1 MRWGGEKGDRPDYS
15 WRHSAETVG
24 NLLTPHPHSTDLFF
38 LKPTA
43 NIVSAGISPISLG
56 SIHVPVAPHTGL
68 GEHRQ
73 PGPNSGSSQRGFQPP
88 QAPGCS
94 SFLAPLLL
102 EDSEGS
108 NSWENFLVLDYAM
121 EPQP

>member
-1 MRWGGEKGDRPDYS
+1 MCWGGERRDRLDYS
-15 WRHSAETVG
+15 WRHSAETLG
-24 NLLTPHPHSTDLFF
+24 NLLTLHPHFPDLLF

-56 SIHVPVAPHTGL
+56 SIHVPAAPHTGL
-68 GEHRQ
+68 SEHKQ
-73 PGPNSGSSQRGFQPP
+73 PRPNSGSSQRGFQPP
-88 QAPGCS
+88 QAPSCS
-94 SFLAPLLL
+94 PFLAPLLL

-121 EPQP
+121 EP